1 MCIAMQWHI
10 GSLKN
15 NTPMDIL
22 ENYMSNYVEDIER
35 SIWAR
40 IVFPNNAPFRSTFS
54 ASYTCKARKEKKTVM
69 SKINTSR

>member
-40 IVFPNNAPFRSTFS
+40 IFFPNNYILRQLYLQS
-54 ASYTCKARKEKKTVM
+54 KEGEE
-69 SKINTSR
+69 NGYE

>member
-40 IVFPNNAPFRSTFS
+40 IFFPTIYILRQLYLQS
-54 ASYTCKARKEKKTVM
+54 KEGEE
-69 SKINTSR
+69 NGYE

>member
-15 NTPMDIL
+15 NTPKDIL

-40 IVFPNNAPFRSTFS
+40 IFFPQQCS
-54 ASYTCKARKEKKTVM
+54 
-69 SKINTSR
+69 I